1 MFQSLDASEME
12 RAALEAHLRRL
23 LGCTQFDAE
32 AMWVDMNGAE
42 EVPTDTPSQ
51 AKMRK
56 NFTLRRTVQEYRSRS
71 QGYRSRSQS
80 PSPPLPLPYIVAGE
94 QEQTQML
101 PVCAECGSARLE
113 HAALQ
118 TRSADEGPSLF
129 FKCLN
134 PACDH
139 FNTIVRPIYP
149 R

>member
-1 MFQSLDASEME
+1 M
-12 RAALEAHLRRL
+12 
-23 LGCTQFDAE
+23 
-32 AMWVDMNGAE
+32 
-42 EVPTDTPSQ
+42 PTDTPSQ

-80 PSPPLPLPYIVAGE
+80 PSPPLPLPYTVAEE
-94 QEQTQML
+94 QEETQML

-129 FKCLN
+129 SSASTRRATTSTPSCDRSTRAKVHKELRFFFCL
-134 PACDH
+134 H
-139 FNTIVRPIYP
+139 VVLF
-149 R
+149 